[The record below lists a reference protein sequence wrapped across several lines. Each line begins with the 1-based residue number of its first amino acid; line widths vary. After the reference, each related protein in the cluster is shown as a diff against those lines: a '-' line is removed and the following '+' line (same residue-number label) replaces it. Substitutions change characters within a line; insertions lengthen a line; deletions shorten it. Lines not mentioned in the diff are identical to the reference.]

1 MPSLPLLTQLLGPS
15 LPLGPL
21 YYLFM
26 ACLAIFCTN
35 AINILAG
42 VNGLEVG
49 HSIVLALT
57 LTLTLTLTLALTLTP
72 TLAHSPSLTRARAL
86 SRWSPGARST
96 TS

>member
-42 VNGLEVG
+42 VNGLEVKR
-49 HSIVLALT
+49 
-57 LTLTLTLTLALTLTP
+57 
-72 TLAHSPSLTRARAL
+72 AH
-86 SRWSPGARST
+86 
-96 TS
+96 